1 MKRILLITVI
11 LMMVITGCK
20 NALLLEI
27 RFDDTGKL
35 TKEDNVMLG
44 DTLIGKVAE
53 VRNYSDY
60 SIAKIGISSEYEKM
74 VDRNTNFYLMD
85 KNEDAHILAV
95 PGKKKGEPLQDNE
108 LVAGK
113 SEAEYYL
120 QKGFGSITE
129 TVREFFGSDEWQQF
143 TESLENL
150 VEKGVRSG
158 KKQMDEN
165 YPKLQKEINKFIEE
179 MEKEYGEEMNEK
191 VLPKIDSFL
200 NELEKTMPDSI
211 IIKREQPK

>member
-1 MKRILLITVI
+1 MKRILLIAVI

-20 NALLLEI
+20 NALVLDI
-27 RFDDTGKL
+27 RFDDAGKL
-35 TKEDNVMLG
+35 AKEDNVLLG

-60 SIAKIGISSEYEKM
+60 SIAKIGISSEYEEM
-74 VDRNTNFYLMD
+74 VDRNTSFYLMD

-95 PGKKKGEPLQDNE
+95 PGKKRGEPLQDNE

-129 TVREFFGSDEWQQF
+129 RVREFFGSDEWQQF

-158 KKQMDEN
+158 KKELDEN
-165 YPKLQKEINKFIEE
+165 YPELQKEINEFIEK
-179 MEKEYGEEMNEK
+179 MEEKYGEEINEK
-191 VLPKIDSFL
+191 VLPQIDSFL
-200 NELEKTMPDSI
+200 NELEKTIPDSI
-211 IIKREQPK
+211 VIRREELK